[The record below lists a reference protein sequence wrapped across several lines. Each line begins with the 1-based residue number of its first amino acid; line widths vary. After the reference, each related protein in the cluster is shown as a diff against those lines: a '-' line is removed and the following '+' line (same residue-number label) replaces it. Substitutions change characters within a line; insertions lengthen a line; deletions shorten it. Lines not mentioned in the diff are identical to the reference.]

1 MCAAF
6 SRRLVVALVLAS
18 GLILGSR
25 GSLLRADDAADLAG
39 AIKRGRDYLVDKQ
52 VPAGHRHAG
61 SWNANE
67 RDNFRQGIT
76 AMVVLTLLESGMT
89 LQDKPV
95 ADGVKYLR
103 NAKDPTMVYEASLK
117 LQALAELNDGANDH
131 DAMAA
136 LVRYLQDAQLTQ
148 GENPGSWSYSSQG
161 LNLGGDRSNAQ
172 FAIAALAAAR
182 RRGVPVSPETLN
194 AALLHFGKQQSNDGG
209 WGYQNAGPST
219 GSMTTAGIASM
230 CLFESGLSLD
240 PERPN
245 AAPSTGSLKSTS
257 DPSLGRAH
265 DWLSTNF
272 SVKENPRSRSWLLY
286 YLRDLERAS
295 SAHGA
300 RFYGKHD
307 WYREGVD
314 FLLHQQNAR
323 DHSWR
328 GDGLM
333 ENDPIVGTCFALLFL
348 TRGNAP
354 VLFFKLDYETESA
367 SYGVPREL
375 GVLTDRISG
384 STDWPRHVVWQRLGM
399 DDAGGG
405 ADSVLHQAPILFL
418 RGDQAPDFK
427 PEMIELLRNYLH
439 RGGTIVAQPA
449 GESTEFAL
457 GFGAL
462 AKTLVPDGK
471 PARLKADHPVFTSEA
486 KLDADTVEL
495 FGLDV
500 GGETRIFYSP
510 RDLAC
515 LWSQADEI
523 APNRT
528 AAAQEQIDR
537 ALQTGMNIASYA
549 TGKKLHGK
557 IWSKPADEAQ

>member
-1 MCAAF
+1 
-6 SRRLVVALVLAS
+6 
-18 GLILGSR
+18 
-25 GSLLRADDAADLAG
+25 
-39 AIKRGRDYLVDKQ
+39 
-52 VPAGHRHAG
+52 
-61 SWNANE
+61 
-67 RDNFRQGIT
+67 
-76 AMVVLTLLESGMT
+76 
-89 LQDKPV
+89 
-95 ADGVKYLR
+95 
-103 NAKDPTMVYEASLK
+103 
-117 LQALAELNDGANDH
+117 
-131 DAMAA
+131 
-136 LVRYLQDAQLTQ
+136 
-148 GENPGSWSYSSQG
+148 
-161 LNLGGDRSNAQ
+161 
-172 FAIAALAAAR
+172 
-182 RRGVPVSPETLN
+182 
-194 AALLHFGKQQSNDGG
+194 
-209 WGYQNAGPST
+209 
-219 GSMTTAGIASM
+219 
-230 CLFESGLSLD
+230 
-240 PERPN
+240 
-245 AAPSTGSLKSTS
+245 
-257 DPSLGRAH
+257 
-265 DWLSTNF
+265 
-272 SVKENPRSRSWLLY
+272 
-286 YLRDLERAS
+286 
-295 SAHGA
+295 
-300 RFYGKHD
+300 
-307 WYREGVD
+307 
-314 FLLHQQNAR
+314 
-323 DHSWR
+323 
-328 GDGLM
+328 
-333 ENDPIVGTCFALLFL
+333 
-348 TRGNAP
+348 

-471 PARLKADHPVFTSEA
+471 PARLKGDHPVFTSEA
-486 KLDADTVEL
+486 KLDAATVEL

-537 ALQTGMNIASYA
+537 ALQTGMNIASYE